1 MFSCDGMKEKGSM
14 RCTVC
19 AVILFIGSNI
29 AAAQDAAEAN
39 AAAQANTAED
49 ASVAA
54 EANITAHTQN
64 APAESYSWLER
75 YLPYERRV
83 AGWVDNTARGID
95 QFFGTDDA
103 WRVDN
108 ESYLRITNNVRWDEG
123 EGVSNKLR
131 PRLRLDLPTASKR
144 LRLLVESD
152 TPEQRTAAE
161 DAIPGAQTSED
172 RRRTTVLGVGTN
184 FEGWFPEWK
193 KQLQSGVRVRL
204 PLDPYVRFI
213 ARRDIP
219 LSGKW
224 ELNSYNRLAWF
235 NSDGYSAKSAITIGE
250 PIAPKWR
257 LFYSTNFAWREDRD
271 YLEFVQSA
279 NLAQV
284 LSSRSAVTYS
294 AGLSGVSLSD
304 PHIANYFLAA
314 NYRRNVARKIV
325 FIDVIP
331 EMNFTDANNFKPR
344 LALTLQLELYFQK
357 KIEADD

>member
-1 MFSCDGMKEKGSM
+1 MKKKGPM
-14 RCTVC
+14 RCAVC
-19 AVILFIGSNI
+19 AAILFAVSNS
-29 AAAQDAAEAN
+29 AVAQDADETN
-39 AAAQANTAED
+39 AAAQASA
-49 ASVAA
+49 AA
-54 EANITAHTQN
+54 EANITAETNITGQTQN
-64 APAESYSWLER
+64 APAERYSWLER

-108 ESYLRITNNVRWDEG
+108 ESYLRVTNSVRWDEG
-123 EGVSNKLR
+123 EGVNNKLR
-131 PRLRLDLPTASKR
+131 PRLKLDLPTASKR

-152 TPEQRTAAE
+152 APEQRTAAE

-219 LSGKW
+219 LTGKW

-250 PIAPKWR
+250 PIAANWR
-257 LFYSTNFAWREDRD
+257 LFYSTNFAWREEND
-271 YLEFVQSA
+271 YLEFAQSA

-284 LSSRSAVTYS
+284 LSSRSAITYT
-294 AGLSGVSLSD
+294 AGFGGLGFSD

-314 NYRRNVARKIV
+314 NYRRNVSRKIV

-331 EMNFTDANNFKPR
+331 EMNFTDANDFKPR